1 MKKIYTLI
9 LLALCSVWS
18 FLSCQKNE
26 EAVLI
31 EGGEVEE
38 VAAAKVLNL
47 SVPYPALETANGT
60 KVTRNPATGVSQWVA
75 GDKIV
80 IYGKPNSAD
89 PTNYVVHTITPA
101 EISDPTVA
109 NISVDVSAIGESYY
123 CSPHHYSIAYPAD
136 DWDYYSKWSSDGRGA
151 FTNTNQIL
159 LGGYIADDLSSATL
173 YNLSAVIAFK
183 VSGDYDSYNFFGNDG
198 DEVVGYSRLVYNMN
212 TSTPLYVMKYG
223 TATYGTLGDLTTI
236 SGSVNGDGSTYNFI
250 CIPRHHDPDGSDASS
265 LDASFPS
272 GFTIQ
277 FVKNGNVVK
286 YVTSTAKLDELQP
299 GHYVDLG
306 LIPDGAMHDYES
318 IPSSEKAT
326 AVDKSEEESANCYV
340 VNAGDSSNKS
350 RVFKFRAVRGNSY
363 VKGVA
368 AGTSVGAVAS
378 VKLLWETW
386 NNGSSVTPNS
396 VISKVDFKDDYIYF
410 KMPAILHAGNAVIA
424 AKDDSDN
431 ILWSWHIWVPESAIT
446 ESASGIY
453 SKALMDRNLGAL
465 VVTSTGATAA
475 VESFGLLY
483 QWGRK
488 DPFPGP
494 IRVDNSNRALV
505 SGMETTSTA
514 GDGNAN
520 DDSKITLAQS
530 IANPTLLGHRQG
542 GDWVTPSDNTLWN
555 NAEKTQYD
563 PCPPGYRVPARDKSQ
578 QYHSADLSIYT
589 GWEDNATYKYF
600 TLGSPLAVFPYTGYY
615 DTWSSNLSG
624 VDYVGTRTVL
634 WTAYASSAEYA
645 YEVSVRANDR
655 HKLEEVGKCNTSSI
669 RCCAVK

>member
-18 FLSCQKNE
+18 FHSCQKNE

-31 EGGEVEE
+31 EGVEVEE

-60 KVTRNPATGVSQWVA
+60 KVTMNPATGVSQWVA

-80 IYGKPNSAD
+80 IYGKPNSED

-236 SGSVNGDGSTYNFI
+236 SGSVNGDGSTYNFV
-250 CIPRHHDPDGSDASS
+250 CIPRHHDPLGSDASS
-265 LDASFPS
+265 LDASLPS

-286 YVTSTAKLDELQP
+286 YVTSTAGLTIQP

-340 VNAGDSSNKS
+340 VNAGDSSNESK
-350 RVFKFRAVRGNSY
+350 VFKFRAVKGNSY
-363 VKGVA
+363 VKDSAV
-368 AGTSVGAVAS
+368 GTSVGTVAS
-378 VKLLWETW
+378 VEILWETW
-386 NNGSSVTPNS
+386 NNASSVTPNS
-396 VISKVDFKDDYIYF
+396 VISAVDFKDDFVYF
-410 KMPAILHAGNAVIA
+410 KMPAALHAGNAVIA
-424 AKDDSDN
+424 AKDASSN
-431 ILWSWHIWVPESAIT
+431 ILWSWHIWVPTSAIGT
-446 ESASGIY
+446 ISNADFASNDI
-453 SKALMDRNLGAL
+453 MDRNLGAL
-465 VVTSTGATAA
+465 EPAVAEETVVPTTA
-475 VESFGLLY
+475 FGLYY

-488 DPFPGP
+488 DPFITSDWGRSAS
-494 IRVDNSNRALV
+494 ISFSTNS
-505 SGMETTSTA
+505 
-514 GDGNAN
+514 
-520 DDSKITLAQS
+520 
-530 IANPTLLGHRQG
+530 
-542 GDWVTPSDNTLWN
+542 DWVTTETAVQNPTVFYKKQVDGTYNWNSSEITTLWDDGG
-555 NAEKTQYD
+555 KTIYD
-563 PCPPGYRVPARDKSQ
+563 PCPTGYKVDVYNDAKRFWKYSDTSGWEANTTNGWLKYGTIVFPLAGYTESLSPYKVKERAILWSANYKDKERGYAVYTSPLPS
-578 QYHSADLSIYT
+578 YHSY
-589 GWEDNATYKYF
+589 YKYY
-600 TLGSPLAVFPYTGYY
+600 GA
-615 DTWSSNLSG
+615 
-624 VDYVGTRTVL
+624 TVRCV
-634 WTAYASSAEYA
+634 AE
-645 YEVSVRANDR
+645 
-655 HKLEEVGKCNTSSI
+655 
-669 RCCAVK
+669 

>member
-31 EGGEVEE
+31 EGVEVEE

-47 SVPYPALETANGT
+47 SVPYPALESANGT
-60 KVTRNPATGVSQWVA
+60 KVTMNPATGVSQWVA

-80 IYGKPNSAD
+80 IYGKPNSED

-236 SGSVNGDGSTYNFI
+236 SGSVNGDGSTYNFV
-250 CIPRHHDPDGSDASS
+250 CIPRHHDPLGNDASS
-265 LDASFPS
+265 LDASLPS

-286 YVTSTAKLDELQP
+286 YVTSTAGLTIQP

-340 VNAGDSSNKS
+340 VNAGDSSNESK
-350 RVFKFRAVRGNSY
+350 VFKFRAVKGNSY
-363 VKGVA
+363 VKDSAV
-368 AGTSVGAVAS
+368 GTSVGTVAS
-378 VKLLWETW
+378 VEILWETW
-386 NNGSSVTPNS
+386 NNASSVTPNS
-396 VISKVDFKDDYIYF
+396 VISVVDFKDDFVYF
-410 KMPAILHAGNAVIA
+410 KMPAALHAGNAVIA
-424 AKDDSDN
+424 AKDASSN
-431 ILWSWHIWVPESAIT
+431 ILWSWHIWVPSTTIT
-446 ESASGIY
+446 SNTYGIY
-453 SKALMDRNLGAL
+453 SSALMDRNLGAL
-465 VVTSTGATAA
+465 VAATTTSVP
-475 VESFGLLY
+475 VESFGLHY
-483 QWGRK
+483 EWGRK
-488 DPFPGP
+488 DPFVGARGIADNNFAKVNGVP
-494 IRVDNSNRALV
+494 ISV
-505 SGMETTSTA
+505 GYEM
-514 GDGNAN
+514 
-520 DDSKITLAQS
+520 TLAET
-530 IANPTLLGHRQG
+530 IANPTTYA
-542 GDWVTPSDNTLWN
+542 VYTSSDSWGNWLSPTHDATLWQDDS
-555 NAEKTQYD
+555 KTMYD
-563 PCPPGYRVPARDKSQ
+563 PCPAGYKVPKYNDSQ
-578 QYHSADLSIYT
+578 PLHGSDLSTVT
-589 GWEDNATYKYF
+589 GWSDNAAAGDNAAYF
-600 TLGSPLAVFPYTGYY
+600 TLGDPVTVFPYCGLVCENGKYM
-615 DTWSSNLSG
+615 DHLG
-624 VDYVGTRTVL
+624 ARTFI
-634 WTAYASSAEYA
+634 WTAHASSSSGSGYMMDVR
-645 YEVSVRANDR
+645 YTSTHKSTNTVTSRGCSVRCVA
-655 HKLEEVGKCNTSSI
+655 E
-669 RCCAVK
+669 